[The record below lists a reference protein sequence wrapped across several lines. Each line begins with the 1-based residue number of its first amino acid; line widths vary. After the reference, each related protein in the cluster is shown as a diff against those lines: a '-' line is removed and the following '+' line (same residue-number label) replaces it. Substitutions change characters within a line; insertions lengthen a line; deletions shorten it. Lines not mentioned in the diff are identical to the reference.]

1 MTEHELLQLKEEI
14 DEAKELQS
22 KLEGQREALL
32 QQLKE
37 EYGCS
42 TIKQAE
48 KLLTK
53 MEKDIETMS
62 DEIQDGLDLLEK
74 EYYGTE
80 TD

>member
-1 MTEHELLQLKEEI
+1 MTEHDLLQLKEEI